1 MNKIKN
7 ITLGDKQF
15 KPFIESDK
23 IISKIINMSITL
35 NKEYANKK
43 PLFICVLNGAFL
55 FASELI
61 KRYTQNCEV
70 SFVKLASYEGTSSSE
85 NVKHYWFK
93 RRFKGQKHNNC

>member
-35 NKEYANKK
+35 NKDYTNKK
-43 PLFICVLNGAFL
+43 PLFRPSAGPSSLPI
-55 FASELI
+55 LI
-61 KRYTQNCEV
+61 KSLFLYLSKIE
-70 SFVKLASYEGTSSSE
+70 
-85 NVKHYWFK
+85 
-93 RRFKGQKHNNC
+93 